1 MNEDIL
7 KQAREICDKQI
18 QEASKNWTIKEFS
31 PMHSY
36 DYMFMTVYMRLF
48 KEKMILEGKDFNFK
62 PI

>member
-1 MNEDIL
+1 MYEEIL
-7 KQAREICDKQI
+7 KQAKEICNKQI

-48 KEKMILEGKDFNFK
+48 KEKMVLEGKDFNFK